1 MANLAKAH
9 ESGVPAEARRVLVVG
24 DDPATRHLLAAA
36 HVPHRVVEFTHDGRA
51 AISRV
56 QDEPFDLVVS
66 GLRDA
71 ASASLDV
78 LRGLR
83 RAHPDLKILA
93 LTSFATTGE
102 VIASL
107 REHAF
112 NHLGL
117 PISPDGL
124 AEAIERTLEEP
135 PGDQGIH
142 VVSATPTW
150 VELQV
155 ECRLRTAERV
165 LRFMNEWETGLPQK
179 EGQDLATAF
188 REMLL
193 NAMEH
198 GGHMDPAKTV
208 EVSCLRTSR
217 LLLYE
222 IRDPGN
228 GFSMDSL
235 PHAAVTNPA
244 DAPAAHVLY
253 RSEQAMRAGGFGI
266 LITKSLVDELIYN
279 EKGNEV
285 VLIKYLDNAS
295 RPDKAG
301 PTV

>member
-1 MANLAKAH
+1 MANLAKAP
-9 ESGVPAEARRVLVVG
+9 ESGVPAETRRVLVVG

-36 HVPHRVVEFTHDGRA
+36 GGPNRVVEFTRDGSA
-51 AISRV
+51 AASRIER
-56 QDEPFDLVVS
+56 EPFDLCVF

-71 ASASLDV
+71 ASSRLEF

-83 RAHPDLKILA
+83 RRHPQLKLLV
-93 LTSFATTGE
+93 LTTFATSGE
-102 VIASL
+102 VIEAL

-117 PISPDGL
+117 PVLADGL
-124 AEAIERTLEEP
+124 AEAIGRTLEEP
-135 PGDQGIH
+135 PGDEGIE
-142 VVSATPTW
+142 VVSARPAW
-150 VELQV
+150 VQLRLA
-155 ECRLRTAERV
+155 CRLRTAERA

-179 EGQDLATAF
+179 ESQDLGTAF

-198 GGHMDPAKTV
+198 GGLMNPEKTV
-208 EVSCLRTSR
+208 EVSCVRTAR
-217 LLLYE
+217 LVCYE
-222 IRDPGN
+222 IRDPGD

-235 PHAAVTNPA
+235 RHAAVSNPT

-279 EKGNEV
+279 EKGNGV
-285 VLIKYLDNAS
+285 VLIKYLDS
-295 RPDKAG
+295 VP
-301 PTV
+301 PSP